1 MPAMLTYAQVAALYD
16 GDPLRDAIAV
26 QLLEEP
32 PDSFSEAGARLY
44 DEARVRAYVASRLPA
59 GKVFPSVLIPAATA
73 AEDKATLNLAGI
85 AKIAARR
92 GIAENAVAAELV
104 EYTDP
109 TAEGT
114 GNWWHVRGACF
125 MFGGQIIP
133 ADSYV
138 FSRSFVEMRDG
149 GHTLL
154 S

>member
-59 GKVFPSVLIPAATA
+59 GRSIPSVLIPAATA
-73 AEDKATLNLAGI
+73 SGDKAALQAAGV

-92 GIAENAVAAELV
+92 GIAENAVVAELG

-114 GNWWHVRGACF
+114 GNWWHVSRACR
-125 MFGGQIIP
+125 MFGADIP

-138 FSRSFVEMRDG
+138 FTRSFVAMREA
-149 GHTLL
+149 GHTQL
-154 S
+154 